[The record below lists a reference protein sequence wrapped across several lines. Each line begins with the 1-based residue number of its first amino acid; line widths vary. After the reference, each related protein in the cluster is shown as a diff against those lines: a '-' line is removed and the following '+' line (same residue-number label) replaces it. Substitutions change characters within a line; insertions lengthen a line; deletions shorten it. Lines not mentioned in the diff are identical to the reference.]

1 MIINNNDTPDVSRLN
16 LDQANLNKTQGSSRA
31 ASASYSATTTGSATT
46 TNAPGGDSISLSNSP
61 NLVQQ
66 ALSSSSAERTAR
78 TQELKALV
86 QNNQYYP
93 DAQEVSSALIDA
105 HLTGA

>member
-31 ASASYSATTTGSATT
+31 AGASSATTTG
-46 TNAPGGDSISLSNSP
+46 APGGDSISLSNSP

-66 ALSSSSAERTAR
+66 ALASTSPERSARI
-78 TQELKALV
+78 QELKALV
-86 QNNQYYP
+86 QNNQYHP
-93 DAQEVSSALIDA
+93 DAQEVSSALINA
-105 HLTGA
+105 HLTGD

>member
-16 LDQANLNKTQGSSRA
+16 LDQANLNKTQGSARA
-31 ASASYSATTTGSATT
+31 AEASNVATTSG
-46 TNAPGGDSISLSNSP
+46 APGDDSISLSNSP

-66 ALSSSSAERTAR
+66 ALASSSSERSAR
-78 TQELKALV
+78 IQDLKALV
-86 QNNQYYP
+86 QNNQYQP
-93 DAQEVSSALIDA
+93 DAQEVSSALINA